1 MSDALAELLARLETA
16 APKPIAVPVPG
27 VGMMFVLPL
36 TVADMDETQ
45 AAAMKAETRPEQ
57 IARGVARILCD
68 ADGKRFATVEPD
80 GTPSAQ
86 YEALVKLIMRLP
98 WEHSQQL
105 MQAATG
111 AADAGNA

>member
-1 MSDALAELLARLETA
+1 MSDALTELLARLETA
-16 APKPIAVPVPG
+16 APKPVAVSVPG
-27 VGMMFVLPL
+27 IGTMHVLPL
-36 TVADMDETQ
+36 TVADMDEQ
-45 AAAMKAETRPEQ
+45 SAESMKATTRPEQ

-68 ADGKRFATVEPD
+68 EGGKRY
-80 GTPSAQ
+80 AQ
-86 YEALVKLIMRLP
+86 VDASGAELPEYTQLVGLIMRLP